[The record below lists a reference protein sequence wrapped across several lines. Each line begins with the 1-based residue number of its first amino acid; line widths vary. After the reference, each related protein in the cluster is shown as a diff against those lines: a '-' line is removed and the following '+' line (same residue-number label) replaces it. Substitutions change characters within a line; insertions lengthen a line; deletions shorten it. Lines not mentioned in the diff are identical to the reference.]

1 MTAIICKRG
10 VPVGVLLL
18 SLMGLFAWSEA
29 PAQDKKPQK
38 EDKIKKVKAA
48 NNVYILVED
57 KKPKA
62 VMIEGMVC
70 LRKGLLEHL
79 MCRRHTKEHEAI
91 LTAEVDA
98 RDIHKTLQAIGAD
111 PGRTVRFQ
119 PEFAPPSGT
128 KIKITLE
135 YQEKGKTIRVAAQ
148 KWIRNVKT
156 QKDLDVDWVFAG
168 SRLYPNPLD
177 DTKPPIYGANEGD
190 VICVSNFPTAM
201 LDLPINSSK
210 DNDDLTF
217 EAHTER
223 IPPLETRV
231 WIILEPELPKKKK

>member
-1 MTAIICKRG
+1 MTSLICQRG
-10 VPVGVLLL
+10 LPVVLLL
-18 SLMGLFAWSEA
+18 SLAGYCLLA
-29 PAQDKKPQK
+29 PAGAQDKEAKK
-38 EDKIKKVKAA
+38 GDKSTKVKVAP
-48 NNVYILVED
+48 NVYLLIGPNG
-57 KKPKA
+57 KKA
-62 VMIEGMVC
+62 VMLEAMVC

-98 RDIHKTLQAIGAD
+98 RDVHKTLLAIGAKEGK
-111 PGRTVRFQ
+111 PVQFQ
-119 PEFAPPSGT
+119 PRFAPPSGST
-128 KIKITLE
+128 IKITLE
-135 YQEKGKTIRVAAQ
+135 YQEKGKTVRVPAQ

-156 QKDLDVDWVFAG
+156 KKDLDVDWVFAG
-168 SRLYPNPLD
+168 SRLYPNPFD
-177 DTKPPIYGANEGD
+177 ETKPPIYGANEGD

-223 IPPLETRV
+223 IPALETRV
-231 WIILEPELPKKKK
+231 WVILEPVAEPKKK